1 MKTWAREGESWQKEE
16 KLLRPILFL
25 GISATFGRLNPL
37 QIWVL
42 SQTFVELPA
51 LHDHHNFSLWTDF
64 WWKRCKNFCTILL
77 VWDINRLILKCWSHI
92 NDVALVSMPV
102 TPRPRGV
109 TVLSL
114 QSVHLSVRLSRPS
127 LWLWYPKIAL
137 RGFPSNSAQMV
148 TAIQGWTD
156 QILEVVPFNLTFLF
170 LQHHFPFFY

>member
-1 MKTWAREGESWQKEE
+1 MTERRRELTEGREAARAYSLPSLPSFSNIWKTES
-16 KLLRPILFL
+16 FTN
-25 GISATFGRLNPL
+25 ISAFANICWASTSSR
-37 QIWVL
+37 
-42 SQTFVELPA
+42 SS
-51 LHDHHNFSLWTDF
+51 NFLWWTDF
-64 WWKRCKNFCTILL
+64 WWKWCKNFCTILP
-77 VWDINRLILKCWSHI
+77 VWDLNRWILKCWSHI

-114 QSVHLSVRLSRPS
+114 QPVHLSVRLSRPS

-156 QILEVVPFNLTFLF
+156 PILEVVRFNLTFLF
-170 LQHHFPFFY
+170 LWHHFLLFY